1 MDSREVFQ
9 FDVNSINSVM
19 RELDEIEA
27 EMERRI
33 DKVLTKL
40 ANKVITDAKR
50 LAPLDSGDLEAGL
63 IVGVVKRVLYE
74 RYIEFGTSPEVDH
87 YATVQHEGF
96 RKTAEG
102 KVLYMS
108 PGEKTKSKRSYKG
121 HIPGK
126 KYLENAIQIN
136 ERLILEELTAVFSF

>member
-1 MDSREVFQ
+1 MDNREVFQ
-9 FDVNSINSVM
+9 FDINSINSVM
-19 RELDEIEA
+19 RKLDDIEA
-27 EMERRI
+27 EMERKI

-40 ANKVITDAKR
+40 ANKVIADAKK
-50 LAPLDSGDLEAGL
+50 LAPLDSGDLEAAL
-63 IVGVVKRVLYE
+63 IVGNVKRILYE

-102 KVLYMS
+102 RVIYMS

-121 HIPGK
+121 HMPGK

-136 ERLILEELTAVFSF
+136 ERLILDELAAVFSF